1 MSSSDNV
8 SRKYFYL
15 VISILAISYYNA
27 LFYPGYLTTDSVY
40 ILQQTTGVSPLSNWH
55 PIFVTKLWGGL
66 YSIFK
71 SAGGI
76 WSVQILLFVVSVATL
91 SYKIKN
97 IYLSI
102 LFLIVILF
110 FPAIVANMG
119 ALWKDDWAAIATIVS
134 VIAFINYIQERTK
147 VNLALLLTACIFTSL
162 LRIDYFAIVLPL
174 IILSFFSIEK
184 FTFHK
189 KILTTILFMVIVLIS
204 TVIINKALSF
214 NVEKRIN
221 PWLAVAIWD
230 ISGIEQRSTPN
241 HSSNAYNCNT
251 VDPLMW
257 GENKMF
263 VVNLPEGDY
272 VSDPKI
278 ESDYF
283 LNLWFNSVLKNPTSY
298 IAHRLCVGKAF
309 LGINTASVHYPYPA
323 PVFLNNHLTQKTER
337 SNLNID
343 AYWFFDENSSSPIFR
358 YWYYLTITL
367 TLVIIMNLFKKYSV
381 IHNGIAL
388 SIFLSA
394 IRFIILPAADFR
406 YGLWIVFGTIIL
418 LFMSIDEVIGTKAK
432 KLQTT
437 P

>member
-1 MSSSDNV
+1 MSSSNNV
-8 SRKYFYL
+8 LRKYFYL
-15 VISILAISYYNA
+15 VISMLAISYYNA
-27 LFYPGYLTTDSVY
+27 LFYPGYLTPDSVY
-40 ILQQTTGVSPLSNWH
+40 MLQQATGVSPLSNWH

-71 SAGGI
+71 STGGI
-76 WSVQILLFVVSVATL
+76 WSLQILLFVVSAAAL

-97 IYLSI
+97 IYLSL

-134 VIAFINYIQERTK
+134 VITFINYIHERSK
-147 VNLALLLTACIFTSL
+147 VNLLLLLTACVFTSL
-162 LRIDYFAIVLPL
+162 LRIDYFVIVLPL

-184 FTFHK
+184 FTFYK
-189 KILTTILFMVIVLIS
+189 KILTAILFVLIVLTS
-204 TVIINKALSF
+204 TTIINKTLSF

-251 VDPLMW
+251 SDQLMW
-257 GENKMF
+257 GENKRF
-263 VVNLPEGDY
+263 IVNLPEGDY
-272 VSDPKI
+272 VSDPKV
-278 ESDYF
+278 ESHYF
-283 LNLWFNSVLKNPTSY
+283 LKLWFNSILKNPKSY
-298 IAHRLCVGKAF
+298 IKHRLCVGEAF
-309 LGINTASVHYPYPA
+309 LGINTKSVYYSYPA
-323 PVFLNNHLTQKTER
+323 PVFLNSYLTQKSER

-343 AYWFFDENSSSPIFR
+343 AYWFFDKNYSSPIFR
-358 YWYYLTITL
+358 YWYYLAITL
-367 TLVIIMNLFKKYSV
+367 TLIIIMNLFKKYSV

-394 IRFIILPAADFR
+394 LRFIILPAADFR

-418 LFMSIDEVIGTKAK
+418 VFMTMDRLINEGK
-432 KLQTT
+432 QQ
-437 P
+437 

>member
-1 MSSSDNV
+1 MSSSNNV

-40 ILQQTTGVSPLSNWH
+40 MLQQTTGVSPLSNWH

-76 WSVQILLFVVSVATL
+76 WSVQILLFVASSAIL

-102 LFLIVILF
+102 LFLIAILL

-134 VIAFINYIQERTK
+134 VITFINYTQERYK
-147 VNLALLLTACIFTSL
+147 VNLLLLLTACVFTSL

-174 IILSFFSIEK
+174 IVLSFFSIEK
-184 FTFHK
+184 FTFYK
-189 KILTTILFMVIVLIS
+189 KTLITILFVLIVLIS
-204 TVIINKALSF
+204 TIIINKALSF

-230 ISGIEQRSTPN
+230 ISGIEQRSKPN
-241 HSSNAYNCNT
+241 YSSNAYNCNT

-257 GENKMF
+257 GENKRF

-272 VSDPKI
+272 VADPNV
-278 ESDYF
+278 ESHYF
-283 LNLWFNSVLKNPTSY
+283 LKLWSNDILKNPRSY
-298 IAHRLCVGKAF
+298 IEHRLCVGKAF
-309 LGINTASVHYPYPA
+309 LGINTESVHYSYPA
-323 PVFLNNHLTQKTER
+323 PVFINSYLTQKSER

-343 AYWFFDENSSSPIFR
+343 TYWFFDTHSSSPIFR

-367 TLVIIMNLFKKYSV
+367 ALVIIMNLFKKYSV

-394 IRFIILPAADFR
+394 LRFIILPAADFR

-418 LFMSIDEVIGTKAK
+418 VFMTMDRLISEGKQK
-432 KLQTT
+432 
-437 P
+437 